1 MNQSDPAE
9 GKEAN
14 LLLNSESNWL
24 FLPHRKDHS
33 RALNRYTFP
42 FSRIKLVRSPKLNHL
57 DCIGGVKALLVLD
70 CVCGQCFHVIKS
82 GTR

>member
-42 FSRIKLVRSPKLNHL
+42 FSRIKLVRSPTLTHL
-57 DCIGGVKALLVLD
+57 DCIGGVKQHCWCWTV
-70 CVCGQCFHVIKS
+70 CVDSAF
-82 GTR
+82 TL